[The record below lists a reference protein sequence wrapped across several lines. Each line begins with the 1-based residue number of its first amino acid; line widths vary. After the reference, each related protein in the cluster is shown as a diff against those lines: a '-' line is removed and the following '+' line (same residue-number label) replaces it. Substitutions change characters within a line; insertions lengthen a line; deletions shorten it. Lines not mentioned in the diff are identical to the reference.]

1 MESVLAKLAQ
11 LMGDKCSNLID
22 LSSDTAFLRDELC
35 TINALLK
42 KLDHEDEDALDP
54 QVKDWSNQVRD
65 VDARAGFFRR
75 IAHFIGTLRAC
86 LETAKHIKELK
97 TRLQEINERRK
108 RYRLEHCIASSSSA
122 GIDPRLP
129 ALCKEAANLKQLKG
143 VTIVGFGGLGKTT
156 LANEVYHRVKG
167 QFDFHA
173 FVSVSQRPDM
183 ARLLNSIRLKLGQQE
198 SSYPRE
204 VKDLIDNPFLKCSS
218 SESIEELS
226 MLSLYN
232 CNYPNQHRIFDDLWD
247 TISWNTIK
255 CGGLPLAII
264 TVASILAS
272 KPTSKKED
280 WEKIRNSLGSDLGTH
295 PTLAG
300 MRQILRLS
308 YRNLPHHLR
317 TCFLYLGIY
326 PEDHIIRKVDLVRQW
341 VAEGLVSNSGR
352 QDAEDLAN
360 SYFDELVNRSMTQ
373 PEEIDYNGKV
383 LSCRVHDMMLDL
395 ILSKC
400 TEDNFINV
408 LYDSQ
413 GMRELQNSK
422 VRRLSL
428 NLNGAEG
435 FTISAV
441 QAVGSQSQ
449 IRSLALFGATTCMPA
464 CAHLFPESK
473 FLRVLVL
480 ELRQLVLLRYLKVE
494 ARSSCVKLPTEIQ
507 GLRHLETLEMS
518 CGFVGGIPSDVFH
531 LPGLLHLDIAST
543 PGGFPGGINTAHGRS
558 SMNALRS
565 SLGKLGGSNLRCL
578 SVVRYPEI
586 RDDMLSSLAP
596 PPHRLE
602 TLDLLAWCLSRVPRW
617 LAELHNLCSLDLC

>member
-1 MESVLAKLAQ
+1 
-11 LMGDKCSNLID
+11 MGID
-22 LSSDTAFLRDELC
+22 GPRDE
-35 TINALLK
+35 K
-42 KLDHEDEDALDP
+42 
-54 QVKDWSNQVRD
+54 
-65 VDARAGFFRR
+65 
-75 IAHFIGTLRAC
+75 
-86 LETAKHIKELK
+86 
-97 TRLQEINERRK
+97 
-108 RYRLEHCIASSSSA
+108 
-122 GIDPRLP
+122 
-129 ALCKEAANLKQLKG
+129 KQLKG

-183 ARLLNSIRLKLGQQE
+183 ARLLNSIRLKLGLQE

-204 VKDLIDNPFLKCSS
+204 VKDLIDNVREHL
-218 SESIEELS
+218 
-226 MLSLYN
+226 
-232 CNYPNQHRIFDDLWD
+232 QHKRYLVVVDDLWD

-373 PEEIDYNGKV
+373 PEEIDYNGK
-383 LSCRVHDMMLDL
+383 
-395 ILSKC
+395 
-400 TEDNFINV
+400 
-408 LYDSQ
+408 

-464 CAHLFPESK
+464 CAHLFPESNFSE
-473 FLRVLVL
+473 FL
-480 ELRQLVLLRYLKVE
+480 
-494 ARSSCVKLPTEIQ
+494 S
-507 GLRHLETLEMS
+507 
-518 CGFVGGIPSDVFH
+518 
-531 LPGLLHLDIAST
+531 
-543 PGGFPGGINTAHGRS
+543 
-558 SMNALRS
+558 
-565 SLGKLGGSNLRCL
+565 
-578 SVVRYPEI
+578 
-586 RDDMLSSLAP
+586 LSSGS
-596 PPHRLE
+596 
-602 TLDLLAWCLSRVPRW
+602 WF
-617 LAELHNLCSLDLC
+617 

>member
-1 MESVLAKLAQ
+1 
-11 LMGDKCSNLID
+11 MGID
-22 LSSDTAFLRDELC
+22 GPRDE
-35 TINALLK
+35 K
-42 KLDHEDEDALDP
+42 
-54 QVKDWSNQVRD
+54 
-65 VDARAGFFRR
+65 
-75 IAHFIGTLRAC
+75 
-86 LETAKHIKELK
+86 
-97 TRLQEINERRK
+97 
-108 RYRLEHCIASSSSA
+108 
-122 GIDPRLP
+122 
-129 ALCKEAANLKQLKG
+129 KQLKG

-183 ARLLNSIRLKLGQQE
+183 ARLLNSIRLKLGLQE

-204 VKDLIDNPFLKCSS
+204 VKDLIDNVREHL
-218 SESIEELS
+218 
-226 MLSLYN
+226 
-232 CNYPNQHRIFDDLWD
+232 QHKRYLVVVDDLWD

-400 TEDNFINV
+400 TEDNFNV

-464 CAHLFPESK
+464 CAHLFPESNFSE
-473 FLRVLVL
+473 FL
-480 ELRQLVLLRYLKVE
+480 
-494 ARSSCVKLPTEIQ
+494 S
-507 GLRHLETLEMS
+507 
-518 CGFVGGIPSDVFH
+518 
-531 LPGLLHLDIAST
+531 
-543 PGGFPGGINTAHGRS
+543 
-558 SMNALRS
+558 
-565 SLGKLGGSNLRCL
+565 
-578 SVVRYPEI
+578 
-586 RDDMLSSLAP
+586 LSSGS
-596 PPHRLE
+596 
-602 TLDLLAWCLSRVPRW
+602 WF
-617 LAELHNLCSLDLC
+617 